1 MSRSYTPGLKILEST
16 KVVKT
21 RLLPMKGKVHYKIGD
36 YVESKDIVAS
46 TKIPGNVHM
55 VNVSKQLNVEPDN
68 IKDCM
73 LIKIDDKVEKNQIIA
88 ENKGLFGLFKTQV
101 KSPINGFIANVS
113 DVTGQVIISEPQKS
127 VEINAYTSG
136 KISDVLPDEGV
147 KIETTATLIQGILG
161 VGGENRGEIVVVT
174 SNPNQ
179 KLIASMINKS
189 HKGKIL
195 IGGSYLDIEAFQ
207 KAKSIGVAGIV
218 SGGFSYN
225 ALSELLG
232 YNLGVAITGSE
243 NIGLSLLI
251 TEGFGEIAMS
261 EKTYSLLNKK
271 KKQTAS
277 INGSTQIRAGVIRPE
292 ILISNKQDDKQNS
305 NIDMIISEGSQ
316 IRVIRE
322 PYFGKVGTVVSL
334 PKELKKMDSET
345 LVRVAEIKLDNGKLF
360 EVPRA
365 NLEMIIT

>member
-55 VNVSKQLNVEPDN
+55 VNVSKQLNIEPEN
-68 IKDCM
+68 IKDSM
-73 LIKIDDKVEKNQIIA
+73 LTKIDDKVEKNQIIA

-189 HKGKIL
+189 HKGKII
-195 IGGSYLDIEAFQ
+195 IGGS
-207 KAKSIGVAGIV
+207 
-218 SGGFSYN
+218 
-225 ALSELLG
+225 LG
-232 YNLGVAITGSE
+232 LQAEMNEYPRYFI
-243 NIGLSLLI
+243 
-251 TEGFGEIAMS
+251 
-261 EKTYSLLNKK
+261 
-271 KKQTAS
+271 
-277 INGSTQIRAGVIRPE
+277 
-292 ILISNKQDDKQNS
+292 IL
-305 NIDMIISEGSQ
+305 
-316 IRVIRE
+316 
-322 PYFGKVGTVVSL
+322 
-334 PKELKKMDSET
+334 
-345 LVRVAEIKLDNGKLF
+345 
-360 EVPRA
+360 
-365 NLEMIIT
+365 